1 MLSLNDLARV
11 SQPRKREGGSNPK
24 DEGTT
29 SSLSTSQSSCWWD
42 RRHLKFLFCP
52 SASAVLFPLFL
63 CEFVPFKLEQK
74 LQNCATFVAFVR
86 SFALLCFYCTIF
98 AETISTFRQNSDAYK
113 ITEKMFFLPKIFLLE
128 CRGGVNSA
136 KDHFPRYH
144 WIGIRS
150 KVIADQLRVIRF

>member
-29 SSLSTSQSSCWWD
+29 SSLSTSQSSCWWA

-128 CRGGVNSA
+128 CRGGQFRERALPPVSLDWNTFESDRGPI
-136 KDHFPRYH
+136 KGH
-144 WIGIRS
+144 
-150 KVIADQLRVIRF
+150 